1 MNDIDKALRKML
13 RDIDNRGAD
22 IRELI
27 YDPNASKTDPE
38 AVKKQQIANAWRSF
52 LRNMDK

>member
-22 IRELI
+22 IRELL
-27 YDPNASKTDPE
+27 YDPNASKADPE
-38 AVKKQQIANAWRSF
+38 ADKKQQIANEWRRF
-52 LRNMDK
+52 LRNMGK